1 MKAVIVAMA
10 AAGLLLGGCSGKGG
24 DKDAAPSNDAASA
37 NVVNATNAPANAAAV
52 TGADN
57 AVAGDAVAGNA
68 VDGAALESGDPES
81 AIYGDCYLK
90 VDGKVVLDIRKDC
103 PMVSL
108 HDGQGSLI
116 LNSDGESEIKGIFAY
131 LTPNGDG
138 TAGASWNE
146 EPGVTHAQA
155 PLSEKLKRDG
165 ACWADER
172 VRICATKR

>member
-1 MKAVIVAMA
+1 MKAVIVAVA

-24 DKDAAPSNDAASA
+24 DNGATPANEAMANGAIDNAAD
-37 NVVNATNAPANAAAV
+37 APANAAAA

-57 AVAGDAVAGNA
+57 AVAGNA

-81 AIYGDCYLK
+81 AIYGDCYLR

-138 TAGASWNE
+138 TASASWNE

-172 VRICATKR
+172 VKICATKR